1 LITVSY
7 TNSAI
12 NVVVDVVEVVVLVEE
27 VVVETGTVV
36 VVVVTSIVDVVVSRV
51 VVRLDVLLVSAIV
64 DVVSNVVVELVVSTV
79 VVGTV
84 VVGTV
89 VVGTVVVGSVVVGT
103 VVVGTVVVG
112 TVVVVGELTETEEF
126 RRLKLT
132 AGRISSSVIVTFSSH
147 RPLSPAEV
155 PSNLTSASVPF
166 PQAWPATRAIPRLT
180 LPSLIASLRL
190 EGIVIVAPEKK
201 SPCVTF
207 NAVRIEPSKASVNSI
222 PVMLHPDA
230 VTFAVNSSS
239 SIIDG
244 GFSTESCCA
253 VATMHSA
260 STSASVVF
268 GLWFI

>member
-64 DVVSNVVVELVVSTV
+64 DVVSNVVVELVVST
-79 VVGTV
+79 
-84 VVGTV
+84 
-89 VVGTVVVGSVVVGT
+89 VVVGT